1 MTKKSLLN
9 WKITGRTRVWR
20 SGGAVPSSRKQY
32 NEQKTQTVEVT
43 ELERICLN
51 LEYIDPGLNPFKW
64 HPKSN
69 KVVRIRNG
77 TV

>member
-1 MTKKSLLN
+1 MVSC
-9 WKITGRTRVWR
+9 
-20 SGGAVPSSRKQY
+20 SRKQY
-32 NEQKTQTVEVT
+32 NEQKTQTIEVT

-51 LEYIDPGLNPFKW
+51 LEYIDPGLNSFKW